1 MKRQNQA
8 QNPAP
13 SLAAIVGLPIV
24 ALLAIVICLT
34 GCEVGPNYHTPNT
47 PMPGGYVAATQPAS
61 GPATRPVDLARW
73 WQSLGDPRLDD
84 LIEQAI
90 VNNPD
95 AQIALLRLQEA
106 REQEAAIGGTAW
118 PYVGVTAAAGRGSGN
133 NSVKGRDSPI
143 IDSGTNT
150 SKFKEITE
158 VAGFDS
164 AWEIDLF
171 GYYRRQIEAAR
182 YDCQAAAE
190 ARNAV
195 LISLISDVARAY
207 MDARALQLR
216 LAIAEQNIRTE
227 QQTTDLVQV
236 RFQRGL
242 TNELDVALAHRQLA
256 TVEAQVAPLAASLE
270 SAQHRLAVLEGAY
283 PEDLADGDLS
293 ANAPPPKTLP
303 LPPMQIETGLPLDL
317 LRRRPDIRAQERALA
332 AATARIGVDTANL
345 FPRVAL
351 TGAVGIEGQ
360 GLGRSPQTTGFL
372 WTIGPALYW
381 PVLDFGTLDAL
392 IEVQN
397 LRTREQLIQYKKTVL
412 AAVQEVDDAIANFD
426 AEREHLRHLDDAL
439 AASERSVDL
448 ATQRYNRGLTDFLNV
463 LDAEREMYE
472 LEDEDA
478 QAQETV
484 VLQFIAVYKGLGGGW
499 EMYQSIPPVHQPMPA
514 IVAMVQRAAATQP

>member
-1 MKRQNQA
+1 MKLQIFVW
-8 QNPAP
+8 
-13 SLAAIVGLPIV
+13 SVVV
-24 ALLAIVICLT
+24 AGCLS
-34 GCEVGPNYHTPNT
+34 GCAVGPDYHAPKT
-47 PMPGGYVAATQPAS
+47 PMPGEYESATQPAS

-73 WQSLGDPRLDD
+73 WQSLGDPRLDG

-118 PYVGVTAAAGRGSGN
+118 PEVGVTAGAGRGSGN
-133 NSVKGRDSPI
+133 NSVKGRDSSI

-158 VAGFDS
+158 VAGFD
-164 AWEIDLF
+164 AGWEIDLF

-182 YDCQAAAE
+182 YDAQAAAE

-242 TNELDVALAHRQLA
+242 TNELDVALAKRQLA
-256 TVEAQVAPLAASLE
+256 TVQAQVAPLAAALA
-270 SAQHRLAVLEGAY
+270 SAQHRIAVLEGSF
-283 PEDLADGDLS
+283 PEELVSGDLS
-293 ANAPPPKTLP
+293 ASAPPPKMLP
-303 LPPMQIETGLPLDL
+303 QPPPQIEAGLPLEL
-317 LRRRPDIRAQERALA
+317 LRRRPDIRAQERTLA
-332 AATARIGVDTANL
+332 ASTARIGVETAQL
-345 FPRVAL
+345 FPRVGL
-351 TGAVGIEGQ
+351 TGAVGLEGQ
-360 GLGRSPQTTGFL
+360 GLGHSDPRSAFL
-372 WTIGPALYW
+372 WTIGPTAYW
-381 PVLDFGTLDAL
+381 PVLDFGTIDAL

-397 LRTREQLIQYKKTVL
+397 LRTREQLVQYKKTVL

-426 AEREHLRHLDDAL
+426 AERDHLRHLDDAL
-439 AASERSVDL
+439 AASQRSVDL

-463 LDAEREMYE
+463 LDAERQMYD

-478 QAQETV
+478 DAQETV

-499 EMYQSIPPVHQPMPA
+499 EMYQSVPAVHQPQPA
-514 IVAMVQRAAATQP
+514 ILAMFERAAATEP